1 MNDCIF
7 CKIANKEIPSN
18 FLYEDDDVFAIMDIN
33 PICDGHVLVI
43 PKMHYEDVTM
53 VSDEVF
59 CKMRKI
65 ALSIGKELMDI
76 TGEKGY
82 TLSINYGDKQEV
94 KHLHMHVMP
103 NFKISPKKDYMDIYN
118 EYIKRTS
125 NNDVNPI

>member
-1 MNDCIF
+1 MDNCIF

-43 PKMHYEDVTM
+43 PKMHFEDITTL
-53 VSDEVF
+53 SDEVF
-59 CKMRKI
+59 IKMRKVAI
-65 ALSIGKELMDI
+65 SIGKTMMEI

-103 NFKISPKKDYMDIYN
+103 NYKKAAEKDYKDIYN

-125 NNDVNPI
+125 N